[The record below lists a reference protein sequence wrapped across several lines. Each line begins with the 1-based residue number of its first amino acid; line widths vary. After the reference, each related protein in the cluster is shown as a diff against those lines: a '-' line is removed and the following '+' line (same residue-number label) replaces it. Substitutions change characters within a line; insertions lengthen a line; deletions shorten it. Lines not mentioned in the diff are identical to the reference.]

1 MSELYEL
8 PEGWKWK
15 QLCDISKLI
24 GGGTPK
30 RNMNEYW
37 DNGNIVWLSPTDLGK
52 IGDIIYISDSKDK
65 ITQLGLDKSS
75 AKLLPVGTVLYS
87 SRATIGKIA
96 INTIEV
102 STNQGFTNFI
112 CNENLNNRYLA
123 YILSR
128 FTPEITSLSNSTT
141 FKEVSKTS
149 LKKFQIP
156 LPPLQ
161 EQKRI
166 VSKLDTLF
174 EKIDKAIALHQKNMD
189 EADVFMRSVLNE
201 VFGELEEK
209 YEKTSLDDI
218 ADIIDGD
225 RGKNYPKKSDFNEED
240 GYCLFLNAKNVT
252 KNGFRFNQKQFISK
266 QRDELLG
273 KGKVSREDLIIT
285 TRGTIGNISIY
296 DKSVEYKNVRIN
308 SGMAIIRIKNEKT
321 LYNRFLYKYL
331 YSPQFLN
338 YLSDVQS
345 GSAQPQITIKN
356 LKESSFSIPPLNIQQ
371 KTVNYL
377 DQISQK
383 IEKLKAV
390 QKEKMESLVALKA
403 SILDQAFR
411 GEL

>member
-1 MSELYEL
+1 MSELYKL
-8 PEGWKWK
+8 PKGWEWK
-15 QLCDISKLI
+15 QLGDISKLI

-161 EQKRI
+161 EQQRI
-166 VSKLDTLF
+166 VTKLDTLF
-174 EKIDKAIALHQKNMD
+174 EKIDKVIALHQKNMD
-189 EADVFMRSVLNE
+189 EADVFMGSVLNE

-209 YEKTSLDDI
+209 KLIVAKQLDECFIVKDGTHDSPKYVDNGFPLFTSKNLKDYGLDTSNFKSITKEDYEKINQRSKVDK
-218 ADIIDGD
+218 GD
-225 RGKNYPKKSDFNEED
+225 L
-240 GYCLFLNAKNVT
+240 LFAM
-252 KNGFRFNQKQFISK
+252 I
-266 QRDELLG
+266 
-273 KGKVSREDLIIT
+273 
-285 TRGTIGNISIY
+285 GTIGNPTIVNYEPNFAI
-296 DKSVEYKNVRIN
+296 KNVALFKPLDNKSLITYLKYYFM
-308 SGMAIIRIKNEKT
+308 SEKITTKMKNEANGATQKFVGLT
-321 LYNRFLYKYL
+321 YL
-331 YSPQFLN
+331 RKFPFPLVAVE
-338 YLSDVQS
+338 VQ
-345 GSAQPQITIKN
+345 QQIV
-356 LKESSFSIPPLNIQQ
+356 S
-371 KTVNYL
+371 YL
-377 DQISQK
+377 DSISQK
-383 IEKLKAV
+383 TEKLKAI
-390 QKEKMESLVALKA
+390 QKEKMQSLIALKA

-411 GEL
+411 GEF

>member
-1 MSELYEL
+1 MSELYKL
-8 PEGWKWK
+8 PKGWEWK
-15 QLCDISKLI
+15 QLGDISKLI

-112 CNENLNNRYLA
+112 CNENLNNKYLA

-156 LPPLQ
+156 LPALQ

-166 VSKLDTLF
+166 VAKLDTLF

-189 EADVFMRSVLNE
+189 EADVFMGSVLNE
-201 VFGELEEK
+201 VFGELEKK
-209 YEKTSLDDI
+209 YQKDSLDNLTKLITKGTTPTTNGYKFLDKGI
-218 ADIIDGD
+218 NFLKIENIVNGKIDL
-225 RGKNYPKKSDFNEED
+225 STIEM
-240 GYCLFLNAKNVT
+240 
-252 KNGFRFNQKQFISK
+252 FISEEAHQSQK
-266 QRDELLG
+266 RSQLEVNDVLF
-273 KGKVSREDLIIT
+273 SIA
-285 TRGTIGNISIY
+285 GTIGDTAIVKEEHLPMNTNQAVALIRPV
-296 DKSVEYKNVRIN
+296 DKLNPEFLRRLLSSSLSSQTTNKKRGGAIKNV
-308 SGMAIIRIKNEKT
+308 SLGDIKN
-321 LYNRFLYKYL
+321 
-331 YSPQFLN
+331 
-338 YLSDVQS
+338 
-345 GSAQPQITIKN
+345 TIIP
-356 LKESSFSIPPLNIQQ
+356 LPPLNIQQ
-371 KTVNYL
+371 KTVSYL
-377 DQISQK
+377 DSISQK

-390 QKEKMESLVALKA
+390 QKEKMQSLVALKA

>member
-8 PEGWKWK
+8 PEGWEWK
-15 QLCDISKLI
+15 QLDDISKLI

-65 ITQLGLDKSS
+65 ITQQGLDKSS

-166 VSKLDTLF
+166 VAKLDTLF

-189 EADVFMRSVLNE
+189 EADVLMGSVLNE
-201 VFGELEEK
+201 VFGGMEEK
-209 YEKTSLDDI
+209 YGKTQILSVMKINNQTLIPDDDKMYNYIGLENIESNSGKLVNYAPSIGKDIKSSKVNFKKGMVLYGKLRPYLNKVWI
-218 ADIIDGD
+218 ADFDGIATTEILPFLPIDNNLSM
-225 RGKNYPKKSDFNEED
+225 KYVKH
-240 GYCLFLNAKNVT
+240 YFL
-252 KNGFRFNQKQFISK
+252 SP
-266 QRDELLG
+266 
-273 KGKVSREDLIIT
+273 
-285 TRGTIGNISIY
+285 
-296 DKSVEYKNVRIN
+296 
-308 SGMAIIRIKNEKT
+308 
-321 LYNRFLYKYL
+321 KYL
-331 YSPQFLN
+331 AKVMSN
-338 YLSDVQS
+338 CS
-345 GSAQPQITIKN
+345 GARMPRLTTKFIKSN
-356 LKESSFSIPPLNIQQ
+356 EAYIPVPSLNIQQ
-371 KTVNYL
+371 KTVAYL
-377 DQISQK
+377 DKISQK

-390 QKEKMESLVALKA
+390 QKEKMQSLVALKA

>member
-1 MSELYEL
+1 MSELYKL
-8 PEGWKWK
+8 PEGWEWK
-15 QLCDISKLI
+15 QLGDISKLI

-52 IGDIIYISDSKDK
+52 IGDVIYISDSKDK

-166 VSKLDTLF
+166 VAKLDTLF

-189 EADVFMRSVLNE
+189 EADVFMGSVLNE

-209 YEKTSLDDI
+209 YTIKTVDELCTKITDGTHATPKYIDEGIPFLSVKNISKGIISFDDTKFISFKEHSLLSKRCNIELEDI
-218 ADIIDGD
+218 LYTKVGTTGIAKVVDVDKEFSIFVSIALL
-225 RGKNYPKKSDFNEED
+225 KPKK
-240 GYCLFLNAKNVT
+240 
-252 KNGFRFNQKQFISK
+252 
-266 QRDELLG
+266 
-273 KGKVSREDLIIT
+273 DLILSMFFEYMLNSPSCYEQAQNR
-285 TRGTIGNISIY
+285 TRGVANRNLVLKDIKQISFP
-296 DKSVEYKNVRIN
+296 
-308 SGMAIIRIKNEKT
+308 
-321 LYNRFLYKYL
+321 L
-331 YSPQFLN
+331 
-338 YLSDVQS
+338 
-345 GSAQPQITIKN
+345 
-356 LKESSFSIPPLNIQQ
+356 PPLNIQQ
-371 KTVNYL
+371 KTVSYL
-377 DQISQK
+377 DSISQK

-390 QKEKMESLVALKA
+390 QKEKMQSLVALKA

>member
-1 MSELYEL
+1 MSELYKL
-8 PEGWKWK
+8 PKGWEWK
-15 QLCDISKLI
+15 QLGDISKLI

-161 EQKRI
+161 EQQRI
-166 VSKLDTLF
+166 VTKLDTLF

-189 EADVFMRSVLNE
+189 EADVFMGSVLNE

-209 YEKTSLDDI
+209 KLIVAKQLDECFIVKDGTHDSPKYVDNGFPLFTSKNLKDYGLDTSNFKSITKEDYEKINQRSKVDK
-218 ADIIDGD
+218 GD
-225 RGKNYPKKSDFNEED
+225 L
-240 GYCLFLNAKNVT
+240 LFAM
-252 KNGFRFNQKQFISK
+252 I
-266 QRDELLG
+266 
-273 KGKVSREDLIIT
+273 
-285 TRGTIGNISIY
+285 GTIGNPTIVNYEPNFAI
-296 DKSVEYKNVRIN
+296 KNVALFKPLDNKSLITYLKYYFM
-308 SGMAIIRIKNEKT
+308 SEKITTKMKNEANGATQKFVGLT
-321 LYNRFLYKYL
+321 YL
-331 YSPQFLN
+331 RKFPFPLVAVE
-338 YLSDVQS
+338 VQ
-345 GSAQPQITIKN
+345 QQIV
-356 LKESSFSIPPLNIQQ
+356 S
-371 KTVNYL
+371 YL
-377 DQISQK
+377 DSISQK
-383 IEKLKAV
+383 TEKLKAI
-390 QKEKMESLVALKA
+390 QKEKMQSLIALKA

-411 GEL
+411 GEF

>member
-8 PEGWKWK
+8 PAGWEWK
-15 QLCDISKLI
+15 QLDDISKLI

-65 ITQLGLDKSS
+65 ITQQGLDKSS

-166 VSKLDTLF
+166 VVKLDTLF
-174 EKIDKAIALHQKNMD
+174 EMIDKSIALHQKNMD
-189 EADVFMRSVLNE
+189 EVDVFMGSVLNE
-201 VFGELEEK
+201 VFGELEDK
-209 YEKTSLDDI
+209 YNIVKIEDI
-218 ADIIDGD
+218 AKIKGGKRLPKGKKLQEQPTQHPYIRVADFLNTGTINLKKIQFITNDIYEAI
-225 RGKNYPKKSDFNEED
+225 KNYTITSKDL
-240 GYCLFLNAKNVT
+240 Y
-252 KNGFRFNQKQFISK
+252 IS
-266 QRDELLG
+266 
-273 KGKVSREDLIIT
+273 IA
-285 TRGTIGNISIY
+285 GTIGKTGIIPQKLDGANLTENAVKLVYITQNIDNKYIY
-296 DKSVEYKNVRIN
+296 FMTNSSQFKNRI
-308 SGMAIIRIKNEKT
+308 GLATKT
-321 LYNRFLYKYL
+321 
-331 YSPQFLN
+331 
-338 YLSDVQS
+338 V
-345 GSAQPQITIKN
+345 AQPKLAIRR
-356 LKESSFSIPPLNIQQ
+356 LAEVLLPLPPLNIQQ
-371 KTVNYL
+371 KTVTYL
-377 DQISQK
+377 DEISLHV
-383 IEKLKAV
+383 EKLKQV
-390 QKEKMESLVALKA
+390 QKEKMQSLVALKA

>member
-1 MSELYEL
+1 MSELYKL
-8 PEGWKWK
+8 PKGWEWK
-15 QLCDISKLI
+15 QLGDISKLI

-161 EQKRI
+161 EQQRI
-166 VSKLDTLF
+166 VTKLDTLF
-174 EKIDKAIALHQKNMD
+174 EKIDKVIALHQKNMD
-189 EADVFMRSVLNE
+189 EADVFMGSVLNE

-209 YEKTSLDDI
+209 KLIVAKQLDECFIVKDGTHDSPKYVDNGFPLFTSKNLKDYGLDTSNFKSITKEDYEKINQRSKVDK
-218 ADIIDGD
+218 GD
-225 RGKNYPKKSDFNEED
+225 L
-240 GYCLFLNAKNVT
+240 LFAM
-252 KNGFRFNQKQFISK
+252 I
-266 QRDELLG
+266 
-273 KGKVSREDLIIT
+273 
-285 TRGTIGNISIY
+285 GTIGNPTIVNYEPNFAI
-296 DKSVEYKNVRIN
+296 KNVALFKPLDNKSLITYLKYYFM
-308 SGMAIIRIKNEKT
+308 SEKVTTKMKNEANGATQKFVGLT
-321 LYNRFLYKYL
+321 YL
-331 YSPQFLN
+331 RKFPFPLVAVE
-338 YLSDVQS
+338 VQ
-345 GSAQPQITIKN
+345 QQIV
-356 LKESSFSIPPLNIQQ
+356 S
-371 KTVNYL
+371 YL
-377 DQISQK
+377 DSISQK
-383 IEKLKAV
+383 TEKLKAI
-390 QKEKMESLVALKA
+390 QKEKMQSLIALKA

-411 GEL
+411 GEF